1 MCMVE
6 AGSRVEHIPV
16 LLMIVM
22 IVLDIHVVKAIVLEI
37 VLMRYLLPAIL
48 RVVVHM
54 DLVDHILVAQ
64 VIIVAVAMVDIVEA
78 IAAETVAENVAAYV
92 RTDAALET
100 EVKENLWKLSLMQT
114 NDYLQLWGARIISHQ
129 QNTEKYITF
138 AKLFRMGGAFIP
150 HPYPAAYFFVGIRV
164 SGTG

>member
-54 DLVDHILVAQ
+54 DLVDHILVVQ
-64 VIIVAVAMVDIVEA
+64 VIIVVAVTADIAVTIVE
-78 IAAETVAENVAAYV
+78 ETVAENAVAYV
-92 RTDAALET
+92 RTDAVREM
-100 EVKENLWKLSLMQT
+100 EYKEKPWKLSSTQT

-129 QNTEKYITF
+129 
-138 AKLFRMGGAFIP
+138 
-150 HPYPAAYFFVGIRV
+150 
-164 SGTG
+164 